1 MVRLNQEVLWTPAT
15 RSEGEG
21 ARVASVVRI
30 TPSRIL
36 IRLRERPRPRD
47 IGLRWVYAERLT
59 AVETGS

>member
-36 IRLRERPRPRD
+36 IRLRERPTPRD
-47 IGLRWVYAERLT
+47 FGLRWVYAERLT